1 MKMFA
6 KSSEKSPSELLKRN
20 KKLTSKGQKE
30 KSDEKKVPKNIEIRN
45 DRFMIK
51 VRKGLLCFSA

>member
-6 KSSEKSPSELLKRN
+6 KSSEKSPSELLIRN
-20 KKLTSKGQKE
+20 KKMTSKGLKE

-51 VRKGLLCFSA
+51 VRKRLSDFF